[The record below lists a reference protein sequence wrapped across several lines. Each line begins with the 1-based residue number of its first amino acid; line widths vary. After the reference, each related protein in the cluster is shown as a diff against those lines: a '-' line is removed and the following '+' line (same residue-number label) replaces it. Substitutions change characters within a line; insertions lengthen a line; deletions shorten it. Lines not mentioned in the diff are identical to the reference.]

1 MGAQVAMTLVNGK
14 ENSVL
19 DEMCVKPAQV
29 QAIIGETY
37 SSVSMAVA
45 QSIGP
50 FSIPLVRM
58 YKMCAFY
65 IMYPILIKEIRVG
78 ALLCE

>member
-1 MGAQVAMTLVNGK
+1 MGAQVAMTLVNGN

-19 DEMCVKPAQV
+19 GERCMKPAEV

-50 FSIPLVRM
+50 FSIPL
-58 YKMCAFY
+58 
-65 IMYPILIKEIRVG
+65 
-78 ALLCE
+78 